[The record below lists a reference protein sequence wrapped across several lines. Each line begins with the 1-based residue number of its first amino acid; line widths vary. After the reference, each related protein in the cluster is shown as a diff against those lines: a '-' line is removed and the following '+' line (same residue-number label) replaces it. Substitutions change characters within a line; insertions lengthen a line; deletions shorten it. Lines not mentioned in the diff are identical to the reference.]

1 VDASPDGLA
10 GKEATFSLCSFWY
23 NVALL
28 PGYSGVSL
36 AYRRELRAS
45 ADRWSTSASPAPW
58 ARWAGPALLAGSAS
72 VFQRW
77 PDSHPPTCLASRPGS
92 LTLAPHAMSQWPASP
107 RRSQGSP
114 GSSKRT
120 GTGRCVNLI
129 GHHFRNYVRGHGG
142 DAKRDRIARSARL
155 TSASSQVPSSRR
167 TAVRGGLIDMAA
179 GHAR

>member
-77 PDSHPPTCLASRPGS
+77 PDSHPPTCLASPSRVVDPC
-92 LTLAPHAMSQWPASP
+92 APCDESMASQ
-107 RRSQGSP
+107 
-114 GSSKRT
+114 SST
-120 GTGRCVNLI
+120 FT
-129 GHHFRNYVRGHGG
+129 
-142 DAKRDRIARSARL
+142 RIARIVQTYRHW
-155 TSASSQVPSSRR
+155 
-167 TAVRGGLIDMAA
+167 AVR
-179 GHAR
+179 